1 MKKLLSAA
9 LCLICLFSF
18 CLTGL
23 AETAEA
29 DYLSQIPGTY
39 VELFPELSKEEYHDD
54 WLAAVTPLV
63 GEENAE
69 ATVEYLLYVCTGDV
83 YGEEAIAKYSADP
96 ESMRFDCYYIGGV
109 AKMTIEGNVI
119 SGVDAEDNKI
129 FRHAYA
135 PVEVESNENGLN
147 CCSASISS
155 SSLSLIK
162 SSR

>member
-96 ESMRFDCYYIGGV
+96 
-109 AKMTIEGNVI
+109 
-119 SGVDAEDNKI
+119 
-129 FRHAYA
+129 
-135 PVEVESNENGLN
+135 
-147 CCSASISS
+147 
-155 SSLSLIK
+155 
-162 SSR
+162 

>member
-54 WLAAVTPLV
+54 
-63 GEENAE
+63 
-69 ATVEYLLYVCTGDV
+69 
-83 YGEEAIAKYSADP
+83 
-96 ESMRFDCYYIGGV
+96 
-109 AKMTIEGNVI
+109 
-119 SGVDAEDNKI
+119 
-129 FRHAYA
+129 
-135 PVEVESNENGLN
+135 
-147 CCSASISS
+147 
-155 SSLSLIK
+155 
-162 SSR
+162 

>member
-69 ATVEYLLYVCTGDV
+69 ATVEYSPVFR
-83 YGEEAIAKYSADP
+83 YS
-96 ESMRFDCYYIGGV
+96 CV
-109 AKMTIEGNVI
+109 
-119 SGVDAEDNKI
+119 
-129 FRHAYA
+129 
-135 PVEVESNENGLN
+135 
-147 CCSASISS
+147 
-155 SSLSLIK
+155 
-162 SSR
+162 SSRITRWRGAPSSMVFSNFS